1 MAKVPLVPFGA
12 PRPEFLDDASYQA
25 NRSALTERIQELQR
39 RRAEVEA
46 GWGDKYV
53 ERVHAKGKRT
63 ARERVEALK
72 DAGTRI
78 FEVGTFVND
87 GLQFGKLKSPA
98 AGVVTA
104 YVQVAGRWTMVIA
117 NDNTVASGSWWP
129 KTPEKIERAQEMA
142 LRLRLPV
149 IYLVDCSGLFLPE
162 QSATFPGR
170 TGAGHIFQK
179 NSALSAAGV
188 PQIAGVFGDCIAGG
202 GYMPIISDRVYMT
215 EQAYMVIAGAALIQ
229 GAKSQKLS
237 SLDIG
242 GPEVH
247 VHQSGCADVR
257 VPDDETALDRIRA
270 EVERLPTSGA
280 GFHRHGQ
287 APCPPLHDPEQLD
300 GLFPPD
306 HRHVYDVEQVLA
318 RLVDHSLF
326 WELWPDRGREIVVG
340 VGRVNGLYMGF
351 CANRQGL
358 IEDAQREGQ
367 KKPAGILY
375 REGIAKLAAFSRACN
390 DDGIPI
396 VWLQDISGFD
406 IGVEAERLGLLGY
419 GSSLIYSNST
429 NTVPM
434 FTLLLRKASGAGY
447 YAMAGL
453 PYEPVVQLSTPIT
466 RQSVMEGRT
475 LAIAAFN
482 TKLDDQF
489 EIAVEDPEERAQIEA
504 GMAATEARIEGDMDP
519 YKSASQMDTD
529 EIVAPSELR
538 AWCELFAETSYQSI
552 GYRRIKNPRIWS
564 LHDFAALAMPRRAL
578 GRGQLAWEVEAQGEG
593 MLLRAPD
600 SGLLAELPKPG
611 WALTPGQPAGVLIVL
626 GEAWDLVLP
635 EGVAGVVDRCEATAV
650 HAPIG
655 AGDGVL
661 TLRPIGTES
670 FETSTSDE
678 TSTGGALVLRSPQS
692 GRFYHS
698 PSPQDPPF
706 VEPGSALQAG
716 QPIGLIEVMKTFAQ
730 VPYTASAPLPA
741 RAKVVRHLVEDG
753 ADVEEGT
760 PLIEVEPA

>member
-1 MAKVPLVPFGA
+1 
-12 PRPEFLDDASYQA
+12 
-25 NRSALTERIQELQR
+25 
-39 RRAEVEA
+39 
-46 GWGDKYV
+46 
-53 ERVHAKGKRT
+53 
-63 ARERVEALK
+63 
-72 DAGTRI
+72 
-78 FEVGTFVND
+78 
-87 GLQFGKLKSPA
+87 
-98 AGVVTA
+98 
-104 YVQVAGRWTMVIA
+104 
-117 NDNTVASGSWWP
+117 WWP

-149 IYLVDCSGLFLPE
+149 VYLVDCSGLFLPE
-162 QSATFPGR
+162 QSHTFPGR

-179 NSALSAAGV
+179 NSKLSAAGV

-202 GYMPIISDRVYMT
+202 GYMPIISDRVFMT

-257 VPDDETALDRIRA
+257 VPDDQVALTLIR
-270 EVERLPTSGA
+270 EEIQKLPTSGA
-280 GFHRHGQ
+280 DFYRHG
-287 APCPPLHDPEQLD
+287 AEACPPLHPTAELN

-306 HRHVYDVEQVLA
+306 HRHVYDMEQVIA
-318 RLVDHSLF
+318 RLVDHSMF
-326 WELWPDRGREIVVG
+326 WELWPERGREVIVGIARVG
-340 VGRVNGLYMGF
+340 GLYMGF

-358 IEDAQREGQ
+358 IDDAEREGQ

-390 DDGIPI
+390 DDGVPI

-429 NTVPM
+429 NQVPM

-489 EIAVEDPEERAQIEA
+489 EIAVSDPAERAAIAQ
-504 GMAATEARIEGDMDP
+504 GMADTEARIEGDMDP

-529 EIVAPSELR
+529 EVVAPAELR
-538 AWCELFAETSYQSI
+538 AWLELFAETAYQSP
-552 GYRRIKNPRIWS
+552 GYRRLKNPRIWS
-564 LHDFAALAMPRRAL
+564 LHDLAALAEPRRAK
-578 GRGQLAWEVEAQGEG
+578 GRTSLEWLVVTQGDRFE
-593 MLLRAPD
+593 LQTPKA
-600 SGLLAELPKPG
+600 GLITELPRKG
-611 WALTPGQPAGVLIVL
+611 WALAPGQPAGVLLVL
-626 GEAWDLVLP
+626 GQAVDLVLP
-635 EGVAGVVDRCEATAV
+635 AGIAGMVDGDPLREV
-650 HAPIG
+650 RRPVG
-655 AGDGVL
+655 AGT
-661 TLRPIGTES
+661 TL
-670 FETSTSDE
+670 
-678 TSTGGALVLRSPQS
+678 LVLRPLGDALQAVETAQAGEHSGVLAIPSPQS
-692 GRFYHS
+692 GRFYQR
-698 PSPQDPPF
+698 PSPHDPAF
-706 VEPGSALQAG
+706 LELGAILEAG
-716 QPIGLIEVMKTFAQ
+716 MPVGLIEVMKTFAQ
-730 VPYTASAPLPA
+730 VPFVPQGALPA
-741 RAKVVRHLVEDG
+741 KVRAVRWLVSDG

-760 PLIEVEPA
+760 PLLEVEPA